1 MTSLQPPAAA
11 CNDGPAA
18 MNLAVE
24 AALSNLKPL
33 RDLAQNWDIDIAS
46 CLEDYLHELVSL
58 GHPPDPRFP
67 NGHPAGGNGTGTG
80 TGNGTGSSD
89 TNFAQAALL
98 LQNSSSVYSRKVEY
112 LHSLVYQALNDLIAS
127 TRNGGKNGSRQ
138 GASKRGGTDAILEEL
153 TDFDADMEFLLLDDV
168 LPTDDSPDGDRINL
182 RDDGGNI
189 DLLDFDD
196 DDNEGG
202 INNNSNNLSLLAAG
216 GTPKTAAGLNA
227 TRLSLG
233 GLSVTRLD
241 RSAMGNNRGVTS
253 EAATR
258 ALIGTILNEG
268 SDGQGNLRLLNG
280 KCDVSS
286 TGALLMPGS
295 SLLNAGGGGSNSQG
309 RDSSMMV
316 NPDSSLFVPESAG
329 TDAAAMEED
338 DGHFAPAGDDDD
350 DDDDGVGFALADDYE
365 DGEEK
370 KDDGMT
376 AMQAPKRVQFAPMPE
391 KKVDPWALL
400 DPHDAGTA
408 KVRPLRIGVTY
419 RLPPGVDDTPS
430 ECVTGARTKTRTRPR
445 STKHKTK
452 KRFAEGLD
460 SFVSVAAY
468 KSSRASVAFALDEGD
483 MDDEEAEKLEALAE
497 VASVSMTGLAYG
509 SEFAYIAKSTAKREA
524 AAKRE
529 ERRKKQMEE
538 DGLRPSSSSGHDQD
552 AAAFDDDEDEY
563 GGGFDF
569 GGDDDDLDEN
579 DEGLTRGNV
588 GVTSLDE
595 AISTAT
601 TSGAHFGSGDD
612 STNLDAET
620 FEELCRAHLRAF
632 ARGAEK
638 YAAET
643 QLSRR
648 VGDWQSKLSPILE
661 QEEQRPEFDIHVYGD
676 RIMQTVEDEI
686 DRKKADSGQL
696 KLSAKGSSSPT
707 NVVDFRAVTEDSE
720 DYEVCRLFLSSL
732 MLCNSGNVILSHEH
746 EGAAV
751 ASPES
756 LRIELLEGQVERP
769 METYLAPS
777 VVDQEN
783 MVVS

>member
-1 MTSLQPPAAA
+1 M
-11 CNDGPAA
+11 
-18 MNLAVE
+18 
-24 AALSNLKPL
+24 
-33 RDLAQNWDIDIAS
+33 
-46 CLEDYLHELVSL
+46 
-58 GHPPDPRFP
+58 
-67 NGHPAGGNGTGTG
+67 
-80 TGNGTGSSD
+80 
-89 TNFAQAALL
+89 
-98 LQNSSSVYSRKVEY
+98 EY

-138 GASKRGGTDAILEEL
+138 GASKRGGTDAILEGL

-168 LPTDDSPDGDRINL
+168 LPTDDSPDGDKINL
-182 RDDGGNI
+182 RDDDGNL
-189 DLLDFDD
+189 DLLDYDD
-196 DDNEGG
+196 DDDEGG
-202 INNNSNNLSLLAAG
+202 INNNNNLSLLAA

-295 SLLNAGGGGSNSQG
+295 SLLNAGGSNNNSQG

-316 NPDSSLFVPESAG
+316 NPDSRLFVPESAG
-329 TDAAAMEED
+329 TDAAPMEED
-338 DGHFAPAGDDDD
+338 NGHFAPAGDDDD
-350 DDDDGVGFALADDYE
+350 DDGGVGFALADDYD

-370 KDDGMT
+370 KDDDMT
-376 AMQAPKRVQFAPMPE
+376 AMQAPKRVQFAPMPA

-408 KVRPLRIGVTY
+408 KARPLRIGVTY

-445 STKHKTK
+445 STKRKTK
-452 KRFAEGLD
+452 MRIAEGLD

-538 DGLRPSSSSGHDQD
+538 AGLRPSSSSGPDLD
-552 AAAFDDDEDEY
+552 ASAFDDDEDEY

-601 TSGAHFGSGDD
+601 TSGAHFGSGD
-612 STNLDAET
+612 
-620 FEELCRAHLRAF
+620 
-632 ARGAEK
+632 G
-638 YAAET
+638 
-643 QLSRR
+643 
-648 VGDWQSKLSPILE
+648 
-661 QEEQRPEFDIHVYGD
+661 EFISVFTSAIH
-676 RIMQTVEDEI
+676 
-686 DRKKADSGQL
+686 
-696 KLSAKGSSSPT
+696 SSYM
-707 NVVDFRAVTEDSE
+707 
-720 DYEVCRLFLSSL
+720 YE
-732 MLCNSGNVILSHEH
+732 
-746 EGAAV
+746 
-751 ASPES
+751 
-756 LRIELLEGQVERP
+756 
-769 METYLAPS
+769 
-777 VVDQEN
+777 
-783 MVVS
+783 